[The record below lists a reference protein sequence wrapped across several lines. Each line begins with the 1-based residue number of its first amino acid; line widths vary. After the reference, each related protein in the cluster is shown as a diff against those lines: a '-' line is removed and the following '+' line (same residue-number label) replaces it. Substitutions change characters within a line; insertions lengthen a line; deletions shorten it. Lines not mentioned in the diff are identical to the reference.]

1 MDFGGEGEVS
11 NFGVAVSHRCL
22 WHNARPGAMRRE
34 RSFAP
39 AAQNTQMSKF
49 RFIDLFAGLGGFH
62 VALTE
67 LGGEG
72 VFAAEIQ
79 PHLRTVYAN
88 NFGLTPVGD
97 IRAVVP
103 AEVPEHDI
111 LCAGFPCQSFSKA
124 GDQLGF
130 KCSRQGMLFFDVVNI
145 LRERRPKYFILENVP
160 NLLKHDSG
168 KTYSRIKEELRKL
181 DYDVA
186 EARLSPH
193 HFGIPQ
199 IRERVYIVGQQHSLG
214 DFRWPERGSQST
226 SITKVLEDFPSDAK
240 PLSQKTLDCL
250 NVWNRFLEL
259 CPKEVEVPSAFPI
272 WSMEFGATYPFEDT
286 TPFAERQRLGNRA
299 LDDYKGTH
307 GSPLA
312 GLSSEE
318 QWEALPSHARTPQAE
333 FPKWKKDFIRAN
345 RKFYADNQDWIDTWL
360 PLVRPFISSHQKFEW
375 NAKGG
380 ERNLWKYVIQFR
392 ASGVRVKRPTTS
404 PSLVAMTDT
413 QVPII
418 AWQKRY
424 MTPREC
430 AKLQSL
436 GHLKHLPEPQ
446 GRAFAALGNAVNA
459 KVVEKVAR
467 ALLRNDAPPAPEQ
480 IPPKRRRHPIL
491 DAA

>member
-1 MDFGGEGEVS
+1 
-11 NFGVAVSHRCL
+11 
-22 WHNARPGAMRRE
+22 
-34 RSFAP
+34 
-39 AAQNTQMSKF
+39 MSEFK
-49 RFIDLFAGLGGFH
+49 FIDLFAGLGGFH
-62 VALTE
+62 VALE
-67 LGGEG
+67 QLGGKG

-88 NFGLTPVGD
+88 NFGLTPAGD
-97 IRAVVP
+97 IREIVP
-103 AEVPEHDI
+103 ADVPDHDI

-130 KCSRQGMLFFDVVNI
+130 KCSRQGMLFFDVVTI
-145 LRERRPKYFILENVP
+145 LKEKRPKYFILENVP
-160 NLLKHDSG
+160 NLLKHDG
-168 KTYSRIKEELRKL
+168 GTTYLRIKKELREL

-186 EARLSPH
+186 EAKLSPH

-199 IRERVYIVGQQHSLG
+199 IRERVYIVGQQNSLS
-214 DFRWPERGSQST
+214 DFKWPERESQSA
-226 SITKVLEDFPSDAK
+226 SIAQVLEDFPPDAK

-250 NVWNRFLEL
+250 SVWSRFLEL
-259 CPKEVEVPSAFPI
+259 CPKEVELPSAFPI
-272 WSMEFGATYPFEDT
+272 WSMEFGATYPFEDS
-286 TPFAERQRLGNRA
+286 TPFAERERLGDRA
-299 LDDYKGTH
+299 LDDYMGTH
-307 GSPLA
+307 GRALA
-312 GLSSEE
+312 GLPPDE
-318 QWEALPSHARTPQAE
+318 QWGALPSHARTAQAE

-345 RKFYADNQDWIDTWL
+345 RKFYADNRHWIDPWL
-360 PLVRPFISSHQKFEW
+360 PLVKPFISSHQKFEW

-436 GHLKHLPEPQ
+436 GHLKYLPEPQ
-446 GRAFAALGNAVNA
+446 GKAFAALGNAVNA

-467 ALLRNDAPPAPEQ
+467 ALLRHDALPATEPS
-480 IPPKRRRHPIL
+480 PSKRKRHPIL
-491 DAA
+491 ETA